1 MDHKIKSI
9 YVALLMCF
17 ATFSA
22 YSQEYDCEKL
32 PLHIELNLTGAPPY
46 KGLMSFGPEIDL
58 TYSIK
63 RFSIHAILNTDYFIP
78 KESETKNYNKAMNL
92 GGGMGFELFP
102 RKTNASNTFE
112 ARASVTSSVGSGN
125 FKNTA
130 FKIGINWHLSGSKR
144 RLSPTIGL
152 GYCLRNFHD
161 AYLSTYHGGFLS
173 FGIRF

>member
-32 PLHIELNLTGAPPY
+32 PLHIELNLTGATPH

-102 RKTNASNTFE
+102 RKTNDSNTFE
-112 ARASVTSSVGSGN
+112 ARASVTSSVGSGD

-130 FKIGINWHLSGSKR
+130 FKIGINWHLSGSKH

-152 GYCLRNFHD
+152 GYCLRTFHD
-161 AYLSTYHGGFLS
+161 PHLSTYHGGFLS